1 MAILLIARAVR
12 TWLRGIG
19 RIFICGPAA
28 LNVKFGCMRK
38 ARPFRALVPL
48 VCVCSLHAALPQPAR
63 AENPFGADEG
73 KLQLTAG
80 FNDVDGAGGGGLV
93 PWAIITGYGSEESW
107 GANAHLTT
115 VQLGDFELRTLG
127 AAVGLFDRLEISYA
141 TQDFDVTS
149 SALDGLNV
157 SQDIFG
163 LKVRLAGDAVYDQDR
178 KLPQI
183 SLGLQHKRHGGINDA
198 DGVGAAGL
206 VSPTQLG
213 AEDDDGTDIYIA
225 ATKVFLRQRLLV
237 NGALRY
243 TKANQLGLLGFGGLN
258 DSEAV
263 LEATAAFIVSR
274 TLAVGVE
281 YRDKPD
287 NLLVDEEGAAWDVF
301 VAWTPTK
308 NISFVGAFVDLGE
321 ILSPVIGRTDNQTG
335 QYLSFQIG
343 F

>member
-1 MAILLIARAVR
+1 MPKTSTVFP
-12 TWLRGIG
+12 G
-19 RIFICGPAA
+19 
-28 LNVKFGCMRK
+28 
-38 ARPFRALVPL
+38 LVPL
-48 VCVCSLHAALPQPAR
+48 VCVCSLHAALPQSAR

-127 AAVGLFDRLEISYA
+127 VAVGLFDRLEISYA

-149 SALDGLNV
+149 SVIDGLDA
-157 SQDIFG
+157 SQEIFG
-163 LKVRLAGDAVYDQDR
+163 VKVRLAGDAVYDQDR

-183 SLGLQHKRHGGINDA
+183 AVGLEHKRHGGISDA
-198 DGVGAAGL
+198 GVL
-206 VSPTQLG
+206 VTPTQLG
-213 AEDDDGTDIYIA
+213 ADDDDGTDIYIA
-225 ATKVFLRQRLLV
+225 ATKVFLRQRVLV
-237 NGALRY
+237 NGTLRY
-243 TKANQLGLLGFGGLN
+243 TEANQFGLLGFGGE
-258 DSEAV
+258 DDRSAV
-263 LEATAAFIVSR
+263 LEATGAFIVSR
-274 TLAVGVE
+274 TLAVGLE

-287 NLLVDEEGAAWDVF
+287 NLVLADREGAAWDAF

-321 ILSPVIGRTDNQTG
+321 ILSPVTLNRENQTG
-335 QYLSFQIG
+335 QYVSFQIG

>member
-1 MAILLIARAVR
+1 MPKASRLI
-12 TWLRGIG
+12 
-19 RIFICGPAA
+19 
-28 LNVKFGCMRK
+28 
-38 ARPFRALVPL
+38 RALIPL
-48 VCVCSLHAALPQPAR
+48 ACVCGLHAALPQPAR
-63 AENPFGADEG
+63 AENLFGTDEG

-115 VQLGDFELRTLG
+115 VQLGDFELRSLG
-127 AAVGLFDRLEISYA
+127 VAVGLFDRLEISYA

-149 SALDGLNV
+149 GALDGLNV
-157 SQDIFG
+157 SQDVFG
-163 LKVRLAGDAVYDQDR
+163 VKVRLAGDAVYDQDR

-183 SLGLQHKRHGGINDA
+183 AVGLEHKRHGGINDA
-198 DGVGAAGL
+198 DGVGFPGL

-213 AEDDDGTDIYIA
+213 AEDDDGTDVYIA
-225 ATKVFLRQRLLV
+225 ATKVFLRQRVLV
-237 NGALRY
+237 NGTLRY
-243 TKANQLGLLGFGGLN
+243 TEANQFGLLGFGGGEN
-258 DSEAV
+258 DRTAV
-263 LEATAAFIVSR
+263 LEATGAFIVSR

-287 NLLVDEEGAAWDVF
+287 NLQADEEGAAWDAF
-301 VAWTPTK
+301 VAWTPSK

-321 ILSPVIGRTDNQTG
+321 ILSPVTGRTDNQTG

>member
-1 MAILLIARAVR
+1 MRRVRKLTRTLIPLAWA
-12 TWLRGIG
+12 
-19 RIFICGPAA
+19 CG
-28 LNVKFGCMRK
+28 LQ
-38 ARPFRALVPL
+38 
-48 VCVCSLHAALPQPAR
+48 ALPQLAS
-63 AENPFGADEG
+63 AENPFRTDEG

-93 PWAIITGYGSEESW
+93 PWAVITGYGSSESW

-115 VQLGDFELRTLG
+115 VQLGDFELRSLG
-127 AAVGLFDRLEISYA
+127 VAVGVLDRLELSYA

-149 SALDGLNV
+149 SALDGLSV

-163 LKVRLAGDAVYDQDR
+163 VKVRLAGDAVYNQDR
-178 KLPQI
+178 KLPQ
-183 SLGLQHKRHGGINDA
+183 LAFGLEHKRHGGIHDA
-198 DGVGAAGL
+198 DGVGAPGL

-213 AEDDDGTDIYIA
+213 ARDDDGTDLYIA
-225 ATKVFLRQRLLV
+225 ATKVFLRERVLV
-237 NGALRY
+237 NGTLRY
-243 TKANQLGLLGFGGLN
+243 TKANQFGLLGFGGE
-258 DSEAV
+258 DDDRTAV
-263 LEATAAFIVSR
+263 LEATGAFIVSR
-274 TLAVGVE
+274 TLAVGAE

-287 NLLVDEEGAAWDVF
+287 NLAADEESAAWDVF

-321 ILSPVIGRTDNQTG
+321 ILSPVTTRRENQTG